1 MRPNRASSAIALWLE
16 QSSENDPRTQTILA
30 ERLSARAGRRIN
42 QSTISAIVSKFVV
55 PKLDL
60 VLLLRDEL
68 GIDPDWW
75 VIEEATASGVSL
87 VDPDALPP
95 TGTK

>member
-1 MRPNRASSAIALWLE
+1 
-16 QSSENDPRTQTILA
+16 
-30 ERLSARAGRRIN
+30 
-42 QSTISAIVSKFVV
+42 VSKFVV